1 MIHEGPN
8 AVQVLLRRI
17 YRERRRLF
25 IFAGSA
31 IVSGYLW
38 FQNDGPGWLG
48 VPVSVWVALLVG
60 VGLTI
65 PAGLLALLA
74 PEWRYSLET
83 VGIAL
88 FFYSVV
94 MVQVPQYSFVGGH
107 AGLAPFVFFLI
118 AANFVHVVM
127 YGDWSER
134 LLKLRRHSERGV
146 AHTRIRRQEAW
157 SLVLP
162 SPEQTAYWD
171 GTVSSVNRIEGTPG
185 QPGDLL
191 LVSHLFPDGKTL
203 AQQIRLKEV
212 SPGKSLRYAYAVPAA
227 TNGSEREQ
235 SCALL
240 LEERGSDLTIHARWD
255 RVDYPI
261 RRAVM
266 HWIDDWAGR
275 SLDTIILRV
284 EVMAHAQREEA
295 AKVAPLVRPKD
306 RRSGA

>member
-1 MIHEGPN
+1 MIHEGSH

-38 FQNDGPGWLG
+38 FQNDGVGWLG
-48 VPVSVWVALLVG
+48 IPSSIWVALLVG
-60 VGLTI
+60 IGLTI
-65 PAGLLALLA
+65 PAALLALLA

-118 AANFVHVVM
+118 AANFVHVLM
-127 YGDWSER
+127 YGTWSDR
-134 LLKLRRHSERGV
+134 MFRIRRQAERGV
-146 AHTRIRRQEAW
+146 AHCKIRRQEAW
-157 SLVLP
+157 ALVMP
-162 SPEQTAYWD
+162 SPDQTTYWD
-171 GTVSSVNRIEGTPG
+171 PTVTSVNRIEGPAG
-185 QPGDLL
+185 AAGDVM
-191 LVSHLFPDGKTL
+191 LVSHLFADGKTL

-212 SPGKSLRYAYAVPAA
+212 TPQRTLRYTYSVPAA
-227 TNGSEREQ
+227 VDGAQKEQ
-235 SCALL
+235 SCTIL

-255 RVDYPI
+255 RVDYPL

-275 SLDTIILRV
+275 SLDTIIQRC
-284 EVMAHAQREEA
+284 EVVAQAQREEA
-295 AKVAPLVRPKD
+295 ARVAPLVRPKD
-306 RRSGA
+306 RRSGT